1 MSVTVFLLQNIKKK
15 LFKIKI
21 STLIWKCTK
30 AHYLPF
36 EWISFLSIQVCF
48 DERLNPEIRSKKKI
62 NNENDSLIFYF
73 PKNIPKLN
81 TTVQKML
88 KWLERHLLIF
98 FNCSEAFT
106 EHKELAFNFVIKL
119 WTFFAFWVSQL
130 NNIIFK
136 LSMKLPEKN

>member
-1 MSVTVFLLQNIKKK
+1 M
-15 LFKIKI
+15 
-21 STLIWKCTK
+21 
-30 AHYLPF
+30 
-36 EWISFLSIQVCF
+36 
-48 DERLNPEIRSKKKI
+48 
-62 NNENDSLIFYF
+62 NNKNVSLIFYF

-119 WTFFAFWVSQL
+119 
-130 NNIIFK
+130 
-136 LSMKLPEKN
+136 